1 MALGVKSSVFCCFI
15 DGFVIILHGKLY
27 KFHIMMKRLLFISL
41 LAASSVSALAD
52 DLRSTAVS
60 EAGKH
65 EKVRAEVS
73 ADADSVHWK
82 FPCKVGLNFGQ
93 TAYERWA
100 EGGDN
105 SISFSAFADLQANYK
120 SGKKMWNNELY
131 GEYGLMFSDSYD
143 RYKWRKNLDK
153 LTFTS
158 NYGYRSMFKSWY
170 YSALLDFKSQ
180 LASGYEYT
188 FDDSLGTQ
196 KNPTSGIFSP
206 AYLIGSLG
214 MEYIPNKYVS
224 VYISPVAGRFTFC
237 EDYRFREKYG
247 MEQNSDGSFKWHKE
261 EFGAYLRVI
270 NDFDVME
277 NVHLASKLDF
287 FTPYTEDFG
296 NVIVNWDLL
305 LTLKV
310 NKYINASIRTQ
321 MKYDDNISH
330 TYKTPVKNNG
340 RVVRSDDA
348 NLSQIGNGPVRVESD
363 KSIHYDRGARLQW
376 MDAINVGIS
385 YSF

>member
-1 MALGVKSSVFCCFI
+1 
-15 DGFVIILHGKLY
+15 
-27 KFHIMMKRLLFISL
+27 MMKHLLFISL
-41 LAASSVSALAD
+41 LSASAVSAFAD
-52 DLRSTAVS
+52 DLRNTAIS
-60 EAGKH
+60 EAGKA

-105 SISFSAFADLQANYK
+105 SITFNAFADLQANYK
-120 SGKKMWNNELY
+120 NGKKMWNNELY
-131 GEYGLMFSDSYD
+131 GEYGLIFSDSYD

-153 LTFTS
+153 LSFTS
-158 NYGYRSMFKSWY
+158 NYGYRSKFKSWY

-180 LASGYEYT
+180 IVSGYEYA

-196 KNPTSGIFSP
+196 KSPASGIFSP

-214 MEYIPNKYVS
+214 MEYIPNKYIS
-224 VYISPVAGRFTFC
+224 LYISPLAGRFTFC
-237 EDYRFREKYG
+237 EDPRFREKYG
-247 MEQNSDGSFKWHKE
+247 MEENGVDAFGNIKYKWHKE
-261 EFGAYLRVI
+261 ELGAYVRVL

-296 NVIVNWDLL
+296 NVVINWDLM

-321 MKYDDNISH
+321 MKYDDNISYTQKSPIKH
-330 TYKTPVKNNG
+330 NG
-340 RVVRSDDA
+340 KVVRTEESD
-348 NLSQIGNGPVRVESD
+348 LSQVNGNPVCVKSD
-363 KSIHYDRGARLQW
+363 KSIHSNRGARVQW
-376 MDAINVGIS
+376 MDAINLGIS